1 MNKCLYNSGF
11 PEIVSESIPISDNM
25 VYNSS
30 IKRLNEEELGDMENQ
45 ALKDSIIKRVKQIV
59 DERTLYAIY
68 IFISHYASK
77 KD

>member
-1 MNKCLYNSGF
+1 
-11 PEIVSESIPISDNM
+11 
-25 VYNSS
+25 
-30 IKRLNEEELGDMENQ
+30 MENQ

>member
-1 MNKCLYNSGF
+1 
-11 PEIVSESIPISDNM
+11 
-25 VYNSS
+25 
-30 IKRLNEEELGDMENQ
+30 MENQ
-45 ALKDSIIKRVKQIV
+45 TLKDSIIKKVKLIA